1 MKRLTDGRIY
11 TFEGKKVEKVENDYI
26 MNIQKRLSEY
36 EDLEIAPEQVREMSH
51 LYQEKCEEVARLE
64 KEIEKLKNSED
75 GCTSCMFNDERTED
89 DYPCSEC
96 SRPYDDK
103 YLKKTEG

>member
-51 LYQEKCEEVARLE
+51 LYQQKCEEVARLE
-64 KEIEKLKNSED
+64 KRLEELDYIEY
-75 GCTSCMFNDERTED
+75 GCTSCIFDDERTEYE
-89 DYPCSEC
+89 YPCNEC
-96 SRPYDDK
+96 NRMKEDMYSRK
-103 YLKKTEG
+103 VE

>member
-1 MKRLTDGRIY
+1 MERLTR
-11 TFEGKKVEKVENDYI
+11 NDFIGFLKQDELPSYVGI
-26 MNIQKRLSEY
+26 WDRLKQY
-36 EDLEIAPEQVREMSH
+36 EDLGITPDQVREMSK
-51 LYQEKCEEVARLE
+51 LYQQKCEEVARLE

>member
-1 MKRLTDGRIY
+1 MERLTNDKFLGSQDSSKLPSYAGIY
-11 TFEGKKVEKVENDYI
+11 E
-26 MNIQKRLSEY
+26 RLKQY
-36 EDLEIAPEQVREMSH
+36 EDLEITPEQVREISR
-51 LYQEKCEEVARLE
+51 LYKEKCEKVARLE